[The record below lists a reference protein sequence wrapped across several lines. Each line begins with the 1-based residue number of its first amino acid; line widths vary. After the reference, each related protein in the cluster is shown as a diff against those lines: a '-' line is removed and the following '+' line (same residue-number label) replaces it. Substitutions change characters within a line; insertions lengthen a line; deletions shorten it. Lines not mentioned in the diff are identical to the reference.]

1 MSTGQGAAYVN
12 GAFVALQEASVPLL
26 DWGFT
31 KSDATYDVVAVTGG
45 RFFRLD
51 RHLDRFEASVRA
63 LSMTLP
69 VTRAELAA
77 ILAECVRRGG
87 LDDAYVSMTCTRGV
101 PPAGTRDPRRFKN
114 ALYVY
119 AIPYVR
125 IFDAAARG
133 RTARLHVSDIQ
144 RIPPQSVDPRIKNYH
159 WLDLTR
165 AQIEALDGGA
175 DLPLLVDALGDVTEG
190 FGYNV
195 FAVFD
200 GIVATP
206 DRGVLEG
213 ITRATV
219 FDICESLE
227 IPVERRPI
235 AAASL
240 GQADEVFLTSTAGG
254 IIPVGEIDG
263 RAIGDGGMGPV
274 SARIERRY
282 WDWHADPAQTTAVA
296 DL

>member
-1 MSTGQGAAYVN
+1 MRSGQGTAYVN

-69 VTRAELAA
+69 VTRTELAA

-101 PPAGTRDPRRFKN
+101 PPAGTRDPRLFRN
-114 ALYVY
+114 ALYAY

-125 IFDAAARG
+125 IFDATARG
-133 RTARLHVSDIQ
+133 RPARLHVSGIQ
-144 RIPPQSVDPRIKNYH
+144 RIPPQSVDPRIKNHH

-165 AQIEALDGGA
+165 AQIEALEGDA
-175 DLPLLVDALGDVTEG
+175 DLPLLVDGQGNVTEG

-200 GIVATP
+200 GTVVTP

-213 ITRATV
+213 VTRATV
-219 FDICESLE
+219 FDLCESLR
-227 IPVERRPI
+227 IPVEIRPLP
-235 AAASL
+235 AASL
-240 GQADEVFLTSTAGG
+240 AQADEIFLTSTAGG
-254 IIPVGEIDG
+254 IMPAGTVDG
-263 RAIGDGGMGPV
+263 RSVGDGGIGPV
-274 SARIERRY
+274 TAGIERLY
-282 WDWHADPAQTTAVA
+282 WAWHDDPVQTTAVS